1 MYNKCKKVGNLPV
14 DFGEKEAEKS
24 MESLNKKVN
33 DILQGDQEDSD
44 DSYQFNESFIKT
56 IKDREKQKSI
66 EITDLN
72 QLFEEEYLTD
82 EEAEYC
88 NKMIDQFEKGDP
100 TDVYKSKLDLYFEKL
115 TSVAEDYNIGAPKV
129 VWHEEDIF
137 DSLFIIRVP
146 EDMTFKEKRQIWKEI
161 EQIMHDYSEE
171 NGLSLLFYKSSIVL
185 VN

>member
-1 MYNKCKKVGNLPV
+1 MK
-14 DFGEKEAEKS
+14 
-24 MESLNKKVN
+24 
-33 DILQGDQEDSD
+33 
-44 DSYQFNESFIKT
+44 
-56 IKDREKQKSI
+56 
-66 EITDLN
+66 ITDLN

-88 NKMIDQFEKGDP
+88 NKMIDQFEKGDH

-146 EDMTFKEKRQIWKEI
+146 EDMTFKEKRRIWKEI
-161 EQIMHDYSEE
+161 EQIMHDYSDE
-171 NGLSLLFYKSSIVL
+171 NRLSLLFYKSSIVL

>member
-1 MYNKCKKVGNLPV
+1 
-14 DFGEKEAEKS
+14 
-24 MESLNKKVN
+24 
-33 DILQGDQEDSD
+33 
-44 DSYQFNESFIKT
+44 
-56 IKDREKQKSI
+56 
-66 EITDLN
+66 
-72 QLFEEEYLTD
+72 
-82 EEAEYC
+82 
-88 NKMIDQFEKGDP
+88 MIDQFEKGDH

-146 EDMTFKEKRQIWKEI
+146 EDMTFKEKGQIWKEI
-161 EQIMHDYSEE
+161 EQIMHAYSDE